1 MNLPTKF
8 FKFFNVFLFLQI
20 FKPQAELLQKIC
32 FQWALLGF
40 FCFVF
45 FAAISLKRCFLT
57 VPTFQK
63 PVYARW
69 ICVTLTV
76 YMLSMKNTTQLR
88 CPLFVQLFRWH
99 VAYYVSSI
107 FKIMWSVYVCNVYA
121 SINMNSSPES
131 HLKCFEMLYCCITH

>member
-1 MNLPTKF
+1 MINLPAKF

-40 FCFVF
+40 FFCCHR
-45 FAAISLKRCFLT
+45 LKRCFLT
-57 VPTFQK
+57 IPK
-63 PVYARW
+63 LVYARW

-88 CPLFVQLFRWH
+88 CLSPLFVQLFRWH
-99 VAYYVSSI
+99 GAYYVSSI
-107 FKIMWSVYVCNVYA
+107 FKIMWSVYVCDVHA
-121 SINMNSSPES
+121 SINMNSSPGS
-131 HLKCFEMLYCCITH
+131 HLKCSEMLYCCISH